1 MRARGP
7 LSAVVAA
14 LLVLPGCTSTN
25 DGDDVD
31 RAQLT
36 AEDLADQAGPRAWGA
51 APAPSDQD
59 REEPLPI
66 RTGWGPSADEIER
79 AREMVAD
86 MSLKQRAGQVIVA
99 RYSGTAAPTKLVN
112 GLHLGGVVVFS
123 DNITSAAQIKK
134 ANRALQRSAKA
145 AGRRFPVTVAV
156 DQEGGIVERFTGGTR
171 FPSFMTAGAADDT
184 GLTGAAAAASGSEL
198 AGLGFTTDYAPVADV
213 TVGAA
218 DAAIGSR
225 SAGSRP
231 RMVAE
236 HVVASA
242 RGYESRGVVPVLKH
256 FPGHGSLTT
265 DSHLALPVQ
274 RRSVAELERTDYVP
288 FRAAIEAGL
297 PAVMVGH
304 VDVRKVDPG
313 TPSSLS
319 RKVITGQ
326 LRERL
331 GFEGLV
337 VTDALNMQAVAD
349 RYGSARAAVHALGA
363 GADVVLMPPSAR
375 EARDGIVR
383 AVREGRL
390 SSERLIQA
398 ATRHVALLL
407 HQKAE
412 TKPKPAGSSRAV
424 SARWSAAAITSV
436 AGPCAGRLVGR
447 RIRLAGDAAGL
458 LRPYLA
464 RAGVQ
469 VVTKPAPKAN
479 KKARKRWAATPVV
492 RVLGYGDPAGPGDVV
507 VALDRPYVLGASRAR
522 VKLATYGSTPG
533 ALAAVTNVLLG
544 KADAPGELPVQV
556 RGVARTGC

>member
-1 MRARGP
+1 
-7 LSAVVAA
+7 VVAA
-14 LLVLPGCTSTN
+14 LLVLPGCTST
-25 DGDDVD
+25 DDEPD
-31 RAQLT
+31 RERAVLT
-36 AEDLADQAGPRAWGA
+36 TEDLADQAGPRAWGA
-51 APAPSDQD
+51 ARAPSDQD

-79 AREMVAD
+79 AREIVAD
-86 MSLKQRAGQVIVA
+86 MTLKQRAGQVIVA
-99 RYSGTAAPTKLVN
+99 RYGGTAAPTKLVN
-112 GLHLGGVVVFS
+112 GLHLGGVIVFS
-123 DNITSAAQIKK
+123 DNISSAAQIKK
-134 ANRALQRSAKA
+134 TNRALQRSAKA

-156 DQEGGIVERFTGGTR
+156 DQEGGIVERFTAGTP
-171 FPSFMTAGAADDT
+171 FPSFMTAGAADDPE
-184 GLTGAAAAASGSEL
+184 LTRAAGAASGAEL
-198 AGLGFTTDYAPVADV
+198 AGLGFTTDYAPVGDV

-218 DAAIGSR
+218 DVAIGSR

-231 RMVAE
+231 RLVAE
-236 HVVASA
+236 HAVASA
-242 RGYESRGVVPVLKH
+242 HGFESRGVVPVLKH

-274 RRSVAELERTDYVP
+274 RRSVAQLERTDYVP

-331 GFEGLV
+331 GFDGLV

-349 RYGSARAAVHALGA
+349 RYGSARAAVRTLQA
-363 GADVVLMPPSAR
+363 GADVVLMPPSPR
-375 EARDGIVR
+375 DARDGIVR

-390 SSERLIQA
+390 SSERLVQA

-407 HQKAE
+407 HQKARP

-447 RIRLAGDAAGL
+447 RVRLAGDAAGL
-458 LRPYLA
+458 LRPHLA
-464 RAGVQ
+464 RASVK
-469 VVTKPAPKAN
+469 VVTKKNAKA
-479 KKARKRWAATPVV
+479 TVV

-507 VALDRPYVLGASRAR
+507 VALDRPYVLGASRAK

-533 ALAAVTNVLLG
+533 ALSAVTNVLLG
-544 KADAPGELPVQV
+544 KASAPGRLPVRV
-556 RGVARTGC
+556 GGVARTGC

>member
-1 MRARGP
+1 MRARGA

-14 LLVLPGCTSTN
+14 LLVLPGCTST
-25 DGDDVD
+25 DETDAD
-31 RAQLT
+31 RAVLS
-36 AEDLADQAGPRAWGA
+36 AEDLAEQDGPRAWAA
-51 APAPSDQD
+51 APAPGDQD

-79 AREMVAD
+79 ARALVAD

-99 RYSGTAAPTKLVN
+99 RYGGTAAPTKLVN
-112 GLHLGGVVVFS
+112 GLHLGGVIAFS

-145 AGRRFPVTVAV
+145 AGRRVPVNVAI
-156 DQEGGIVERFTGGTR
+156 DQEGGIVERFTDGTR
-171 FPSFMTAGAADDT
+171 FPSFMTAGAAGDT
-184 GLTGAAAAASGSEL
+184 KLTRAAGAASGAEL
-198 AGLGFTTDYAPVADV
+198 AGLGFTTDYAPIADV

-218 DAAIGSR
+218 DVTIGSR
-225 SAGSRP
+225 SASSKP
-231 RMVAE
+231 RLVAE
-236 HVVASA
+236 HAVASA

-274 RRSVAELERTDYVP
+274 RRSVAEMERTDYVP
-288 FRAAIEAGL
+288 FRAAVEAGL

-304 VDVRKVDPG
+304 IDVRKVDPG

-326 LRERL
+326 LREGL

-337 VTDALNMQAVAD
+337 VTDALNMRAVAD
-349 RYGSARAAVHALGA
+349 RYGSARAAVRALHA
-363 GADVVLMPPSAR
+363 GADVVLMPPSPR
-375 EARDGIVR
+375 DARDGIVR

-407 HQKAE
+407 HQKAQP
-412 TKPKPAGSSRAV
+412 TRPKPAGTSRAV
-424 SARWSAAAITSV
+424 SARWSAAAVTSV
-436 AGPCAGRLVGR
+436 AGPCDGRLLGR
-447 RIRLAGDAAGL
+447 RVRLAGDAAGL
-458 LRPYLA
+458 LRPHVA

-469 VVTKPAPKAN
+469 VVAKPPPKAK

-544 KADAPGELPVQV
+544 KA
-556 RGVARTGC
+556 RTGC